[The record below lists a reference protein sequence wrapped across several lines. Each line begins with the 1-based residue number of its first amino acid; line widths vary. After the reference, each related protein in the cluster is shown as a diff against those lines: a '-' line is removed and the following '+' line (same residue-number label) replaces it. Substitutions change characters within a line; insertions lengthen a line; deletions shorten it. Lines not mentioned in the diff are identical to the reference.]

1 MVVGQATHIFL
12 LGNASEKLARPY
24 DGRNPLLDVPPSDT
38 GVATQL
44 SNANNCR
51 AQSCVLRHTSEQLF
65 SNPLAFT
72 IAETNREF
80 GAEIKRFRDKPS
92 G

>member
-1 MVVGQATHIFL
+1 MIVGQVTHVFL
-12 LGNASEKLARPY
+12 LGNASKNLARPH
-24 DGRNPLLDVPPSDT
+24 DSRNPLLDVPPSDT

-51 AQSCVLRHTSEQLF
+51 AQSRFLRHTSEQLF
-65 SNPLAFT
+65 SDPLAFT
-72 IAETNREF
+72 IAETDRDF
-80 GAEIKRFRDKPS
+80 GAEIKGFRDKPS